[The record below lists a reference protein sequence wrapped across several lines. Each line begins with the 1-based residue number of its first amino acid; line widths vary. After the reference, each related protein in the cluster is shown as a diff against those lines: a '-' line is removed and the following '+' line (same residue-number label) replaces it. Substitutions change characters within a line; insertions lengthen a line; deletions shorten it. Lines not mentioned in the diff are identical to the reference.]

1 VVPSEVVM
9 PIEYYNSKKIRIF
22 MLMFTGCATWIKF
35 LL

>member
-1 VVPSEVVM
+1 
-9 PIEYYNSKKIRIF
+9 